1 LQGFHEGINPR
12 RIAKNTIYYSISSVN
27 IVECIG
33 GHRSP
38 RFGGGEGGALQ
49 GFHEGINP
57 RKIARNTIYYS
68 ISSVHIVECTGGHR
82 SP

>member
-12 RIAKNTIYYSISSVN
+12 KIAKNTIYYSISSVN
-27 IVECIG
+27 ILYL
-33 GHRSP
+33 

-68 ISSVHIVECTGGHR
+68 ISTLHMVECTGGHR